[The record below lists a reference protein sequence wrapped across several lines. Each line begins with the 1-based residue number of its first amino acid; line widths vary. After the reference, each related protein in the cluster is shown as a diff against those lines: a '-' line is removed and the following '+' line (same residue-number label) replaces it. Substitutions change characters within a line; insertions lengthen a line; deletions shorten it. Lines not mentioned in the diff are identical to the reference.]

1 MAPRILEKALHSDIP
16 DDVIR
21 CNILPRLPFKLA
33 TRLKVIS
40 KKYYG
45 ILTNN
50 ATLSARQARL
60 CPPCPALIHMDLP
73 DRHLGAYTSK
83 VEAIDVLSST
93 PDIVGIPSGFDFL
106 GCCLENGILSL
117 LASTNGLVCILY
129 TPTNFISHSRAPT
142 LFIANPAMQKAQ
154 SIPGTTKHITR
165 FDKGIGLAFD
175 PVDNFQEN
183 TVSKF
188 VIVKAVGARTIED
201 NGTKFCF
208 ATFSSNTGCWAMSS
222 TTVYVD
228 TKINCNNKK
237 VAYGSGIMYWD
248 YQEIV
253 LWFDIAT
260 DMAGIVKMPWIQLGV
275 EVKGPVHHDID
286 TSANGMLV
294 CTTIDKGGLI
304 VYHLVRVNTDF
315 SWEIKHERRWIDMM
329 KDSISAFGF
338 CHSMQLR
345 SGLQPERLT
354 ERRLVRP
361 IGIVDGRFVYIGVR
375 QEWKTKVKIVCY
387 NMVTGKTYDT
397 GKELGNRYSKNPFY
411 VYRNSMANIP
421 HIAVPVQGKICE
433 GRAGGCI
440 CAMYTGEG

>member
-1 MAPRILEKALHSDIP
+1 MAPRILEKALHSDIA

-21 CNILPRLPFKLA
+21 CNILPRLPFKLT
-33 TRLKVIS
+33 TRLKVI
-40 KKYYG
+40 
-45 ILTNN
+45 
-50 ATLSARQARL
+50 
-60 CPPCPALIHMDLP
+60 
-73 DRHLGAYTSK
+73 
-83 VEAIDVLSST
+83 SST

-129 TPTNFISHSRAPT
+129 TR
-142 LFIANPAMQKAQ
+142 
-154 SIPGTTKHITR
+154 
-165 FDKGIGLAFD
+165 IGLAFD
-175 PVDNFQEN
+175 PVDKFQEN

-188 VIVKAVGARTIED
+188 KIVKAVGARTIED

-208 ATFSSNTGCWAMSS
+208 ATLSSNTSCWAMSS

-260 DMAGIVKMPWIQLGV
+260 DMAGIVKIPWIQLGV

-294 CTTIDKGGLI
+294 CTTIDKGGLV
-304 VYHLVRVNTDF
+304 VYHLVGVNTDF

-345 SGLQPERLT
+345 SG
-354 ERRLVRP
+354 
-361 IGIVDGRFVYIGVR
+361 
-375 QEWKTKVKIVCY
+375 QEWKTKDKILCY
-387 NMVTGKTYDT
+387 NVVTGKTYGT

-421 HIAVPVQGKICE
+421 HIAVPAQGKICE
-433 GRAGGCI
+433 GSTGGCI
-440 CAMYTGEG
+440 CAICGVEVKGPVHHDIDTSANGMLVCTTIDKGGLPMYHLVGVNTDFNWEIKHDRRWIDMMKDSISAFGFCHSMQLHSGLQTNLIDAGSKPALELAPI